1 MPRLHPDRPAP
12 LRAFAGF
19 VPAWLLVAL
28 ALPSARPLTL
38 LPLLLADALAL
49 AAACHAL
56 GFGFGR
62 GQWRAWLRSLLVAL
76 MALVLYAATVFALTA
91 WPLLRLLTAP
101 SLGAALLLATA
112 LVIAL
117 ALLWPLW
124 PVFGLCYLWEDAYAD
139 REGVGMAGSALPRCA
154 AFAYHLT
161 RATDHFVAYFVP
173 AALALLAMSF
183 GALALSALAGV
194 LPPELRTTALV
205 LYALL
210 LPPAGLLL
218 IDRTLRLMW
227 SHPRETTAE
236 ALPAADARPLLTA
249 AEQAPGARE
258 AALLEAARH
267 GEIERALALLEAGAD
282 ANATPPEDARDRRP
296 ALQLAALLTDT
307 RLLRELIARG
317 AAVNRA
323 EGGVSALLAACR
335 DSWHGRAEAVMTLLA
350 NGADPRQVDAEGRTP
365 LHGAVLSG
373 DPGVAAMLLDAGAP
387 VDALD
392 RAGNSPLAAACRAGN
407 WSLAAFL
414 LERGARP
421 HPADGEPALVA
432 AAGIAED
439 DPAGVRLL
447 LKHRADVNARDR
459 LGRSAL
465 MTAALEGH
473 EMIVRALL
481 AAGANSALG
490 DRNGTTALM
499 EAARAGAH
507 PVLMALAE
515 TRPEAGARDGRGR
528 DALIL
533 ACQSPRS
540 HADTVRALLALGAD
554 PQRTGTDGRS
564 ALDHAAGAGR
574 WDLVAVLDPDTPLPA
589 SLAGAA
595 EPEPGADTPEHLQDA
610 LRFGHWAVVSAFA
623 GRVREWP
630 LAQRASL
637 YRDLC
642 GPGHDA
648 ARRWLLDHGLA
659 AEAALADGVRLFD
672 ALLERLPDSA
682 EAIEDLLAAGA
693 TPAGAGRL
701 ACALA
706 RLDGAPQGAALAPA
720 LLERG
725 ADPFGV
731 DPGGHTPLQ
740 LAAATGQLRTL
751 QALLACGCDPNAR
764 DPAGRTPLHAALGR
778 PACAALPLVRA
789 LIAAGADPESAASNG
804 ETPLGLALALGDPA
818 LTRWLRW
825 NGWALPR
832 RPLRAEDLPAAA
844 VSGDLETVQR
854 LLELGF
860 AVDSRDAQGA
870 SALLRAC
877 GAGQRTVAEHLL
889 AAGADPALA
898 AHGGASCLAAAVSAR
913 RETLAELLLA
923 HGAGVD
929 QRLPGAATALMLA
942 AALGFPEIVER
953 LLATGADAQARD
965 AQGQTAL
972 HAAARFAFGSRD
984 SLRARRVLD
993 ALLKRGA
1000 DADASESSGLTPL
1013 LLLVGAHMRPGA
1025 ECDATHLGA
1034 LLPLL
1039 LDAGAAA
1046 TAADRRGVSAL
1057 HACAMHALLG
1067 PARALLLRGA
1077 PRDVLDGF
1085 GRSPA
1090 DVAHLLGYSDL
1101 ALELSTRVLP
1111 TVNQTLRRPATPS
1124 E

>member
-1 MPRLHPDRPAP
+1 MPRPHPDRPSLAYA
-12 LRAFAGF
+12 LAGF
-19 VPAWLLVAL
+19 VPAWLLAAL
-28 ALPSARPLTL
+28 ALPAVQPLTL

-56 GFGFGR
+56 GFGFGA
-62 GQWRAWLRSLLVAL
+62 GQRRVWLRSMLTAL
-76 MALVLYAATVFALTA
+76 MAFVLYAAVVFALTA

-112 LVIAL
+112 LVTAL

-124 PVFGLCYLWEDAYAD
+124 PVFGLCYLWDDAYAGA
-139 REGVGMAGSALPRCA
+139 EGVGAAGTALPRCI
-154 AFAYHLT
+154 AFAHHLA
-161 RATDHFVAYFVP
+161 RGTDRFVTLFVP
-173 AALALLAMSF
+173 AALALLALSF
-183 GALALSALAGV
+183 GALSLSALGDAMS
-194 LPPELRTTALV
+194 PELHAAALALYAVLLPLASLV
-205 LYALL
+205 LVN
-210 LPPAGLLL
+210 
-218 IDRTLRLMW
+218 RTLKLMW
-227 SHPRETTAE
+227 AHPREAVAE
-236 ALPAADARPLLTA
+236 AAPANALPLLTA
-249 AEQAPGARE
+249 AEQTPGARE
-258 AALLEAARH
+258 AALLEAARR
-267 GEIERALALLEAGAD
+267 GEVERALALLEAGAD
-282 ANATPPEDARDRRP
+282 ANAAPAEAARDRRP
-296 ALQLAALLTDT
+296 ALQLAALLPDT

-317 AAVNRA
+317 ATINRT
-323 EGGVSALLAACR
+323 EGGISALLAACR

-350 NGADPRQVDAEGRTP
+350 NGADPRQADAEGRTP
-365 LHGAVLSG
+365 LHGATLSG
-373 DPGVAAMLLDAGAP
+373 DPGVAAMLLDAGAS

-392 RAGNSPLAAACRAGN
+392 RAGQSPLTAACRAAN
-407 WSLAAFL
+407 WTLAAFL
-414 LERGARP
+414 LEHGARP
-421 HPADGEPALVA
+421 QPAEGEPALVA

-439 DPAGVRLL
+439 DIAGVRLL

-459 LGRSAL
+459 LGRTAL
-465 MTAALEGH
+465 MAAALEGH
-473 EMIVRALL
+473 VAIVRALL
-481 AAGANSALG
+481 AAGADVALS

-507 PVLMALAE
+507 AVLMALAE
-515 TRPEAGARDGRGR
+515 ARPDAGARDAHGR

-554 PQRTGTDGRS
+554 AHRTAADARS

-589 SLAGAA
+589 SLAGGA
-595 EPEPGADTPEHLQDA
+595 EPEPGADTPGHLQDA

-623 GRVREWP
+623 GRVRDWP
-630 LAQRASL
+630 PAQRAAL

-648 ARRWLLDHGLA
+648 ARRWLLDHGLDV
-659 AEAALADGVRLFD
+659 ETALADGVRLFD

-682 EAIEDLLAAGA
+682 EAIEDLLTAGA

-701 ACALA
+701 ARALA
-706 RLDGAPQGAALAPA
+706 HLDGAPQGAALAPA

-725 ADPFGV
+725 ADPFGT
-731 DPGGHTPLQ
+731 DPGGHAPLQ
-740 LAAATGQLRTL
+740 LAAATGQLQTL
-751 QALLACGCDPNAR
+751 QALLARGCDPNAR

-778 PACAALPLVRA
+778 PASAALPLVRA
-789 LIAAGADPESAASNG
+789 LIAAGADPEIAAGNG
-804 ETPLGLALALGDPA
+804 ETPLGLALAQGDPA

-832 RPLRAEDLPAAA
+832 RLLRAEDLPAAA
-844 VSGDLETVQR
+844 ASGDLDAVQR

-877 GAGQRTVAEHLL
+877 GAGQRSVAEHLL

-913 RETLAELLLA
+913 REALVELLLA
-923 HGAGVD
+923 RAVVVD
-929 QRLPGAATALMLA
+929 QSLPGAATALMLA
-942 AALGFPEIVER
+942 AALGFPEILER
-953 LLATGADAQARD
+953 LLAAGADVHARD

-984 SLRARRVLD
+984 SLRARRVMD

-1000 DADASESSGLTPL
+1000 NADATDAGGLTPL

-1025 ECDATHLGA
+1025 ECDPTHLGA

-1046 TAADRRGVSAL
+1046 AAADRRGVSAL

-1077 PRDVLDGF
+1077 PRDVLDSF

-1101 ALELSTRVLP
+1101 ALELSARALP

>member
-1 MPRLHPDRPAP
+1 MPRPHPDRPAL
-12 LRAFAGF
+12 LRALAGF
-19 VPAWLLVAL
+19 VPAWLLAVL
-28 ALPSARPLTL
+28 ALPAAQPLTL
-38 LPLLLADALAL
+38 LPLLLADTLAL

-62 GQWRAWLRSLLVAL
+62 GQWRAWLRSVLTAL
-76 MALVLYAATVFALTA
+76 TAFVLYAAVVFALTA

-112 LVIAL
+112 LVAAL
-117 ALLWPLW
+117 VLLWPLW
-124 PVFGLCYLWEDAYAD
+124 PVFGLSFLWDDAYAD
-139 REGVGMAGSALPRCA
+139 GEGVDAIGAALPRHI
-154 AFAYHLT
+154 AFAHHLA
-161 RATDHFVAYFVP
+161 RASDRFVALFVP
-173 AALALLAMSF
+173 AALALLMLSF
-183 GALALSALAGV
+183 GALSLSALGGV
-194 LPPELRTTALV
+194 LPPELHTAALA
-205 LYALL
+205 LYAVL
-210 LPPAGLLL
+210 LPPASLLL
-218 IDRTLRLMW
+218 ANRTLKLMW
-227 SHPRETTAE
+227 AHPREAVVETAS
-236 ALPAADARPLLTA
+236 APPLLTA

-258 AALLEAARH
+258 AALLEAARR
-267 GEIERALALLEAGAD
+267 GEVDRALALLEAGAD
-282 ANATPPEDARDRRP
+282 ANAAPGEGARDRRP
-296 ALQLAALLTDT
+296 ALQLAALLPDT
-307 RLLRELIARG
+307 RLLRALIARG
-317 AAVNRA
+317 AAVNRT

-387 VDALD
+387 VDAPD
-392 RAGNSPLAAACRAGN
+392 RAGQSPLAAACRAAN
-407 WSLAAFL
+407 WTLAAFL
-414 LERGARP
+414 LEHGARP
-421 HPADGEPALVA
+421 QPADGEPALVA

-439 DPAGVRLL
+439 DVAGVRLL
-447 LKHRADVNARDR
+447 LKHRADANARDR
-459 LGRSAL
+459 LGRTAL
-465 MTAALEGH
+465 MVAALEGH
-473 EMIVRALL
+473 AAIVRALL
-481 AAGANSALG
+481 AAGANVALS

-507 PVLMALAE
+507 AVLMALAE
-515 TRPEAGARDGRGR
+515 ARPDAGARDAHGR

-533 ACQSPRS
+533 TCQSPRS
-540 HADTVRALLALGAD
+540 HADAVRALLALGAD
-554 PQRTGTDGRS
+554 PRRPAADGRS

-623 GRVREWP
+623 GRVRDWP
-630 LAQRASL
+630 PAQRAAL

-648 ARRWLLDHGLA
+648 ARRWLLDHGLD
-659 AEAALADGVRLFD
+659 AEATLADGVRLFD

-682 EAIEDLLAAGA
+682 EAIEDLLTAGA
-693 TPAGAGRL
+693 TAAGAGRL
-701 ACALA
+701 ARALA
-706 RLDGAPQGAALAPA
+706 HLDGAPQGAALAPA

-725 ADPFGV
+725 ADPFGA
-731 DPGGHTPLQ
+731 DPGGHAPLQ
-740 LAAATGQLRTL
+740 LAAATGQL
-751 QALLACGCDPNAR
+751 QALLALLARGCDPNTR

-778 PACAALPLVRA
+778 PASAALPLVRA
-789 LIAAGADPESAASNG
+789 LIAAGADPEIAAGNG
-804 ETPLGLALALGDPA
+804 ETPLGLALAQGDPA

-844 VSGDLETVQR
+844 ADGDPDAVQR

-877 GAGQRTVAEHLL
+877 GAGRRAVAEHLL
-889 AAGADPALA
+889 AAGADPALVA
-898 AHGGASCLAAAVSAR
+898 NGGASCLAAAVSAR
-913 RETLAELLLA
+913 RETLVDLLLA
-923 HGAGVD
+923 RGAVAD

-942 AALGFPEIVER
+942 AALGFPEILER
-953 LLATGADAQARD
+953 LLAAGADPHARD

-984 SLRARRVLD
+984 SLRARRVMD

-1000 DADASESSGLTPL
+1000 DADATDTSGLTPL

-1025 ECDATHLGA
+1025 DCDATHLGA

-1039 LDAGAAA
+1039 LDAGAGAG
-1046 TAADRRGVSAL
+1046 AADRRGVSAL

-1077 PRDVLDGF
+1077 AGDVLDGF

-1101 ALELSTRVLP
+1101 ALELSTRTLP
-1111 TVNQTLRRPATPS
+1111 TVSQTLRRPATPS